1 MDDDQIKE
9 LINIAKQMADTHRD
23 RSLAN
28 LWYGTYSRFVDQN
41 AKAAASH
48 FTLQNLEPGID
59 YNKFHDENMC
69 NPN

>member
-41 AKAAASH
+41 AKAAQSFA
-48 FTLQNLEPGID
+48 LQNKDGID

-69 NPN
+69 NTD

>member
-9 LINIAKQMADTHRD
+9 LVNIAKQMADTHKD

-28 LWYGTYSRFVDQN
+28 LWYGAYSRITDQN
-41 AKAAASH
+41 AKAAQSYA
-48 FTLQNLEPGID
+48 LQNKDGID

-69 NPN
+69 NTD